1 MLHLYSGYAILLQHF
16 RRYLYGSYLLCDP
29 ESDDW
34 KSKRKEDQRINVC
47 TYGIIHIEICLS
59 VKYNRKRRTKRDR
72 SSGLFSGLS
81 GILQGLPMGR
91 SERLM
96 KEN

>member
-1 MLHLYSGYAILLQHF
+1 MGVISYVILNLMT
-16 RRYLYGSYLLCDP
+16 G
-29 ESDDW
+29 
-34 KSKRKEDQRINVC
+34 KAKRKEDQRINVC

-59 VKYNRKRRTKRDR
+59 VKYNRRGERKEIGV
-72 SSGLFSGLS
+72 SGLFSGLS